1 MLPGGGQVA
10 LHLSLQGVGAH
21 QAWIVLICGEI
32 ESHPGLKLLDPC
44 LIVSHCHRFSLQG
57 CLFLINTESK
67 VEVLE
72 GLVLVLLQLDH
83 VRMLGV
89 WSSPVH
95 GRGKTRSTL
104 SERGGQGCGTAHS
117 NVTQINGLFMTALC
131 SRGVALIQW
140 LVFIGSSFC
149 WKSANFLTQFRK
161 LSTFPSTNCILKN
174 YIDNDKQHIG
184 HSFYSVFRINL

>member
-1 MLPGGGQVA
+1 MERCGEVVEALPGGGQVA

-44 LIVSHCHRFSLQG
+44 LIVSHCHCFTLQG
-57 CLFLINTESK
+57 CLFLINAESK

-72 GLVLVLLQLDH
+72 GLVLVRLQLDH

-104 SERGGQGCGTAHS
+104 SERGGQGSGTAHS
-117 NVTQINGLFMTALC
+117 NVTQISGLLISALC
-131 SRGVALIQW
+131 SRDVALNQL
-140 LVFIGSSFC
+140 LVFIR
-149 WKSANFLTQFRK
+149 KQFLLDIRK
-161 LSTFPSTNCILKN
+161 FSHAIPKA
-174 YIDNDKQHIG
+174 
-184 HSFYSVFRINL
+184 